1 MKTNQNTNR
10 RSFINK
16 LLKGVALGTAASLL
30 IPNRLEA
37 SNEEITNKNTLAS
50 VYAMWTHGSEGKM
63 EGVFHDGK
71 DAVSF
76 GDKLFNKVRGAFS
89 AGYVRF
95 GKNTRFPGNSIALTG
110 AAAATM
116 APTSGGALFTIWDKG
131 TKENSKNAEFWVHYT
146 IPTPAIANSVRVK
159 ASKILV
165 KCASTNSNF
174 YITDVELWDANKRIY
189 NKGNLK
195 LWGPD
200 KMHGFSFGAPRTVRF
215 GLCLSL
221 KIKGDRVSADQIIEV
236 SGVGVDLIA

>member
-1 MKTNQNTNR
+1 MKTTKQNTR
-10 RSFINK
+10 RGFIDK
-16 LLKGVALGTAASLL
+16 LLKGAALGVTAGILFPNKVQAST
-30 IPNRLEA
+30 
-37 SNEEITNKNTLAS
+37 EENNLAN

-76 GDKLFNKVRGAFS
+76 GDNLFNKVRGAFT
-89 AGYVRF
+89 AGYLRV
-95 GKNTRFPGNSIALTG
+95 GKNTKFPGNSIALEG

-116 APTSGGALFTIWDKG
+116 ASTSGGALFTIWDKG
-131 TKENSKNAEFWVHYT
+131 TKAKNKNAEFWVHYT

-174 YITDVELWDANKRIY
+174 YITDVELWDANKRLF
-189 NKGNLK
+189 NKGNLR

-200 KMHGFSFGAPRTVRF
+200 KMHGFSFGSNPKTVRY
-215 GLCLSL
+215 GLCVSL
-221 KIKGDRVSADQIIEV
+221 KIKGDRVSADQILEV
-236 SGVGVDLIA
+236 SGVGVDLTA

>member
-30 IPNRLEA
+30 VPNKLMA
-37 SNEEITNKNTLAS
+37 NTKENSVAN

-71 DAVSF
+71 DTVSF
-76 GDKLFNKVRGAFS
+76 GDKLFNKVRGAFT
-89 AGYVRF
+89 AGYLRIE
-95 GKNTRFPGNSIALTG
+95 KNTRFPGNSIALTG

-131 TKENSKNAEFWVHYT
+131 TKKNNKNAEFWVHYT
-146 IPTPAIANSVRVK
+146 LPTPAIANSVRVK
-159 ASKILV
+159 VSKILV

-174 YITDVELWDANKRIY
+174 YITDVELWDANKRLY

-200 KMHGFSFGAPRTVRF
+200 KMHIFPFAGNNNTVRY

-221 KIKGDRVSADQIIEV
+221 KIKGDRVSADQILEI